1 MDNDYQKIY
10 QSNVKY
16 IPSDETIQL
25 LLADNSTYE
34 WNPLIFAI
42 FYQKK
47 EIVEYFCESKRVY
60 ARNCLTTPFIIEIDE
75 DAEDLDEEKFIKEKS
90 EMFCLVMCIML
101 QNRDIFKYL
110 WRKCSFMWNDIHFVA
125 LVNFIF
131 ESHWLDGIRILF
143 ASATIHQIFNAM
155 NMYEKE
161 KFLKFC
167 EKSISKQNP
176 VAIKDFRYQMSFDP
190 YNIYY
195 LPIMATR
202 EDLIAWDKDEVS
214 KELFIKNCNLNFDE
228 KSFAILSKLNSHY
241 VSEFISTAEGNSS
254 EMIQNFARKLRRYN
268 GLAGLN

>member
-47 EIVEYFCESKRVY
+47 DIVEYFCESKRVY

-101 QNRDIFKYL
+101 
-110 WRKCSFMWNDIHFVA
+110 
-125 LVNFIF
+125 
-131 ESHWLDGIRILF
+131 
-143 ASATIHQIFNAM
+143 
-155 NMYEKE
+155 
-161 KFLKFC
+161 
-167 EKSISKQNP
+167 
-176 VAIKDFRYQMSFDP
+176 
-190 YNIYY
+190 
-195 LPIMATR
+195 
-202 EDLIAWDKDEVS
+202 
-214 KELFIKNCNLNFDE
+214 
-228 KSFAILSKLNSHY
+228 
-241 VSEFISTAEGNSS
+241 
-254 EMIQNFARKLRRYN
+254 
-268 GLAGLN
+268 